1 MGVMFVADGMSQAN
15 GRNMT
20 KLRSTSTPYYYIR
33 VEPNLRK
40 TACRFVMT
48 DVLMYVCTDGWMDG
62 CVDGCRRIPN
72 TRSKQMTATTQGS
85 VMASGWGQV
94 WFIAWRVQA

>member
-15 GRNMT
+15 GRNMS
-20 KLRSTSTPYYYIR
+20 KLISTSTPYYYIR
-33 VEPNLRK
+33 DDAYLRK
-40 TACRFVMT
+40 PACRFLMT
-48 DVLMYVCTDGWMDG
+48 NVLMYTCTDGWMDG
-62 CVDGCRRIPN
+62 CVDGCRRIPH